1 MSAKAVREYYGKQ
14 LLARHIGALSGGA
27 FEADGR
33 GILVRKDVN
42 DPASPETWDSLL
54 AANPWARETPLVA
67 KPDQLIKRRGKAG
80 LVYVNKSF
88 DECRKWVDAR
98 MNSSVTIDGVEG
110 VLHTFLLEPF
120 VPHAQEDEYYVAIT
134 SDRGGE
140 ELLFCVEGG
149 VDVGD
154 VDAKASRMRV
164 ALNEDVD
171 AAAIERSLLAKAPAG
186 RRGRLAAFYAALLK
200 FYRELHFTLLEINPL
215 VVEASGAVVP
225 LDLAAKIDETAH
237 FLCQSKWGPVD
248 LPAPFGRAEFPE
260 EAYIRG
266 LDAKTG
272 ASLKLTVLN
281 VTGRV
286 WTMVAGGGASVVYAD
301 TICDLGFAH
310 ELANYGEYSGAP
322 TDEQTFNYARTILG
336 LMTRTKRPEGK
347 VLIVGGG
354 IANFTDVAA
363 TFRGLVKA
371 LRMYR
376 DELLAGG
383 VKIYVRRAGPN
394 YQEGLKTMLKLR
406 DESGLFLRVFGPE
419 QDAVSVCPL
428 ALGLVDDKSMP
439 DFDPDAR
446 PGVVVDESA
455 KTPAT
460 PPPPPGGPPRPT
472 SPARTFSANS
482 LSDLAGLSLEG
493 AAMASTQFTAKTR
506 CLVYGLQPRAVQGM
520 LDFDFMC
527 KRSKPSVAAMVYPF
541 QGQHYAKFYW
551 GTEETLVPVYPSLQA
566 ACAKHPDAS
575 VLVNFASYRSVFD
588 TCSEALDN
596 HADQLRTLAIIA
608 EGVPERQT
616 RAIIEKAE
624 AKGVGL
630 IGPATVGGIKPG
642 CFRIGNTGGMLDNIV
657 MSKLYRP
664 GSVSYVSKSGGM
676 SNELNNIISRH
687 SDGVCEGVAIGGD
700 AYPGSRFVDHLLRY
714 EANPDCKAL
723 VLLGEV
729 GGADEYDVCDA
740 IKSGRLT
747 KPLVAWCIGTCASAF
762 SFEVQFGHAGACARG
777 RGEAA
782 VDKNAALREAGA
794 VVPRSFAEF
803 GAAVRGVY
811 EKLVASGAVVP
822 KPEPDIP
829 KVPMDYTW
837 AKRLGMVRKPAN
849 FISTISD
856 DRGEELRYAGTPISE
871 VFKEDLGVGGVLC
884 LLWFRKRLP
893 PYATKFVEM
902 VLMVTADHGPAVAGA
917 HNAIVATRAGKDL
930 VSSLASGLLTIG
942 PRFGGA
948 LDGAATMMTD
958 AVDRG
963 VSAAAFVSECKKN
976 NKLIMGI
983 GHRIKS
989 LENPDQRV
997 VLIKEYAKAHFPKTP
1012 TLDFALEVEAIT
1024 TAKRSNLILN
1034 VDGCVAVCFV
1044 DLLRHCGAMT
1054 VEEADELIA
1063 NGCLNG
1069 LFVLGRSIG
1078 FIGHHLDQK
1087 RLKQPLYRHPWDDI
1101 SYIQGDV

>member
-1 MSAKAVREYYGKQ
+1 MS
-14 LLARHIGALSGGA
+14 I
-27 FEADGR
+27 
-33 GILVRKDVN
+33 
-42 DPASPETWDSLL
+42 P
-54 AANPWARETPLVA
+54 TPQKSAEMV
-67 KPDQLIKRRGKAG
+67 LI
-80 LVYVNKSF
+80 
-88 DECRKWVDAR
+88 
-98 MNSSVTIDGVEG
+98 SSS
-110 VLHTFLLEPF
+110 F
-120 VPHAQEDEYYVAIT
+120 VPL
-134 SDRGGE
+134 R
-140 ELLFCVEGG
+140 
-149 VDVGD
+149 
-154 VDAKASRMRV
+154 
-164 ALNEDVD
+164 
-171 AAAIERSLLAKAPAG
+171 
-186 RRGRLAAFYAALLK
+186 
-200 FYRELHFTLLEINPL
+200 
-215 VVEASGAVVP
+215 
-225 LDLAAKIDETAH
+225 
-237 FLCQSKWGPVD
+237 
-248 LPAPFGRAEFPE
+248 
-260 EAYIRG
+260 
-266 LDAKTG
+266 
-272 ASLKLTVLN
+272 
-281 VTGRV
+281 
-286 WTMVAGGGASVVYAD
+286 YAD

-575 VLVNFASYRSVFD
+575 VLVNFASRAGRAEMALQEDATRSPTLQRLSKTVFVSPWPRGVAATRPRTIQVAAAAPPRPVRGLSRSRPRRRRDPSTDYGLSSSSVRARRYRSVFD

-664 GSVSYVSKSGGM
+664 GSVSYARPSG
-676 SNELNNIISRH
+676 NQVR
-687 SDGVCEGVAIGGD
+687 
-700 AYPGSRFVDHLLRY
+700 PGFVVFFRSTW
-714 EANPDCKAL
+714 
-723 VLLGEV
+723 VLT
-729 GGADEYDVCDA
+729 
-740 IKSGRLT
+740 LT
-747 KPLVAWCIGTCASAF
+747 CPS
-762 SFEVQFGHAGACARG
+762 RG
-777 RGEAA
+777 R
-782 VDKNAALREAGA
+782 
-794 VVPRSFAEF
+794 
-803 GAAVRGVY
+803 
-811 EKLVASGAVVP
+811 
-822 KPEPDIP
+822 
-829 KVPMDYTW
+829 
-837 AKRLGMVRKPAN
+837 
-849 FISTISD
+849 
-856 DRGEELRYAGTPISE
+856 
-871 VFKEDLGVGGVLC
+871 C
-884 LLWFRKRLP
+884 
-893 PYATKFVEM
+893 
-902 VLMVTADHGPAVAGA
+902 
-917 HNAIVATRAGKDL
+917 
-930 VSSLASGLLTIG
+930 
-942 PRFGGA
+942 
-948 LDGAATMMTD
+948 
-958 AVDRG
+958 
-963 VSAAAFVSECKKN
+963 
-976 NKLIMGI
+976 
-983 GHRIKS
+983 
-989 LENPDQRV
+989 Q
-997 VLIKEYAKAHFPKTP
+997 
-1012 TLDFALEVEAIT
+1012 
-1024 TAKRSNLILN
+1024 
-1034 VDGCVAVCFV
+1034 
-1044 DLLRHCGAMT
+1044 
-1054 VEEADELIA
+1054 
-1063 NGCLNG
+1063 
-1069 LFVLGRSIG
+1069 
-1078 FIGHHLDQK
+1078 
-1087 RLKQPLYRHPWDDI
+1087 
-1101 SYIQGDV
+1101 